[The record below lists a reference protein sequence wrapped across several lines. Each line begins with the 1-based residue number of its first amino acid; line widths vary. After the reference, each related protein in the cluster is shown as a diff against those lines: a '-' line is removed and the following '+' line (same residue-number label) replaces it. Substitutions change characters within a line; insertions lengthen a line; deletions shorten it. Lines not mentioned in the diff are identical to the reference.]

1 MDLFGIKRRDKKL
14 HEYIKNG
21 IASIATPKEIY
32 KELSDKE
39 KKHQEIKKLN
49 KLYKMRNKVLIK
61 LALWLLN
68 KVDQGEIEYKN
79 SWEHYKNKI
88 ESFLK

>member
-1 MDLFGIKRRDKKL
+1 
-14 HEYIKNG
+14 
-21 IASIATPKEIY
+21 
-32 KELSDKE
+32 
-39 KKHQEIKKLN
+39 
-49 KLYKMRNKVLIK
+49 MRNKVLIK

-68 KVDQGEIEYKN
+68 KVEESKIEYKN